1 MARRPFAMSGCGRF
15 AQQLRRA
22 AAHSARRD
30 GKPAGRSRAACRT
43 MDVMADRHTLI
54 VMRHAKAG
62 ELPGGPDFERALRPR
77 GLRDSAA
84 AGSWLAEHGL
94 RPDSVICSSAR
105 RTRQTWQQLAS
116 TLGGEPAFTA
126 DQRLYQADADDLV
139 EIIQQTA
146 SDVGTLLY
154 IGHNPA
160 AAELVEMLTGAGI
173 DLPTAAIAVIA
184 VAGDWAALAAGDG
197 ELVASWTPHTGE
209 ADR

>member
-1 MARRPFAMSGCGRF
+1 
-15 AQQLRRA
+15 
-22 AAHSARRD
+22 
-30 GKPAGRSRAACRT
+30 
-43 MDVMADRHTLI
+43 MDVMADRRKLI

-84 AGSWLAEHGL
+84 AGSWLAERGF
-94 RPDSVICSSAR
+94 RPDAVICSSAR

-116 TLGGEPAFTA
+116 TLGSKPAFSA
-126 DQRLYQADADDLV
+126 DQRLYEADTDDLV

-146 SDVGTLLY
+146 PDVGTLLY

-160 AAELVEMLTGAGI
+160 AARLVELLTGTGV

-184 VAGDWAALAAGDG
+184 IAGDWAALAAGDG
-197 ELVASWTPHTGE
+197 ELVASWAPRTGE
-209 ADR
+209 AAR